1 MDYDSGPY
9 TATFPAGVTMVAF
22 NIPIINDNTLD
33 IEVYFMLII
42 NSSSLPGSVRLGT
55 PNQSTVTIM
64 DDDRK

>member
-1 MDYDSGPY
+1 MDYNSGPY
-9 TATFPAGVTMVAF
+9 TVTFLAGVTMVAF

-33 IEVYFMLII
+33 NEVYFMLII

-55 PNQSTVTIM
+55 PHQATVTIM